1 MEKIPIL
8 FMVASVTK
16 SKAPPRPQGPY
27 HFLYKRENCPPTIH
41 HEGGNLECCFS
52 RRPIMP
58 RPQRTLKLLLG
69 LALCAGLGFFWG
81 LTDGRQRISPSTPQ
95 ASPPPLSKPLSI
107 TVSLKGEEFRQ
118 GDSPDL
124 LIEIHSQR
132 DPIPR
137 DIASALRLQ
146 MAFPGGWDRER
157 ALRDADKALIAV
169 SDDGLH
175 MQILVPMDL
184 FEYSG
189 APTVGISLNRM
200 ILDSPGDQ
208 ELRVVL
214 DQTPGEAQTRPR
226 ASSNKVRFTV
236 ISDQLETVQ
245 SLPSPQKIETLFNS

>member
-1 MEKIPIL
+1 
-8 FMVASVTK
+8 
-16 SKAPPRPQGPY
+16 
-27 HFLYKRENCPPTIH
+27 
-41 HEGGNLECCFS
+41 
-52 RRPIMP
+52 MP

-81 LTDGRQRISPSTPQ
+81 QTDGRQRFSPSISQ
-95 ASPPPLSKPLSI
+95 AKPTQLSKPLSI
-107 TVSLKGEEFRQ
+107 TVSLQGEEFRQ
-118 GDSPDL
+118 GDSPEL
-124 LIEIHSQR
+124 LIEIRSEI

-157 ALRDADKALIAV
+157 ALRDPDKALIAV
-169 SDDGLH
+169 SDDGLR

-184 FEYSG
+184 FEYNG
-189 APTVGISLNRM
+189 TPTLGISLNRM

-214 DQTPGEAQTRPR
+214 KQPASEAQTLPS

-245 SLPSPQKIETLFNS
+245 SLPKPQEIKTLFNS